1 MKMQKF
7 IPLWCGL
14 LMSLAMPVPVSAQG
28 YLSDATT
35 SSAVLT
41 RDPARQ
47 ASTEIDAVVTNPAGT
62 AFIND
67 GFHISLGGIFSYRD
81 ISAANAD
88 KPSPTYYTK
97 ETNILPTVQIAF
109 KKNNWAVSASFASE
123 GGFGN
128 RKSPN
133 SIYADELSIQ
143 QADNTL
149 LETLNEK
156 LQIFRTAYDIASL
169 VTDMPALNM
178 EDDDEFM
185 YSSKNVNTHLHNWTI
200 RLGGTYKFNEHFSAY
215 VGVKANYVK
224 STGDGEIG
232 VAISRQSTGERFEYS
247 DYYQQNFDILN
258 NAQTSNE
265 LIETTK
271 SYLSTLL
278 GDAGEMNHV
287 GDMNTKTT
295 GWGFAPII
303 GIDYKI
309 KNFNFGAKYEF
320 ASHINAKGSEHFNV
334 PATMSVGM
342 KWQIIPKLSVA
353 AGSNVVFATYNSIYS
368 SQSLSGA
375 VDIDMA
381 ITPRSLSRAYDLS
394 ASGTF
399 EFNEKWLVSAGYT
412 FGHEH
417 RIAPEIIVFFT
428 NTTVLT
434 HKLSFGGAYSPIEN
448 MRINL
453 GASIYSRPGNWRQS
467 TTGDVTLAA
476 HYSFKPK
483 VQIALGIDYNF

>member
-1 MKMQKF
+1 
-7 IPLWCGL
+7 
-14 LMSLAMPVPVSAQG
+14 MPIPVSAQG
-28 YLSDATT
+28 YLSDATA
-35 SSAVLT
+35 SSAILT

-67 GFHISLGGIFSYRD
+67 GFHISLGGIFNYRD
-81 ISAANAD
+81 ISATNTE

-97 ETNILPTVQIAF
+97 EMNILPTVQIAF
-109 KKNNWAVSASFASE
+109 KKNNWTVSASFASE

-133 SIYADELSIQ
+133 SIMAEKVLQNI
-143 QADNTL
+143 DNTL
-149 LETLNEK
+149 LEALDEA
-156 LQIFRTAYDIASL
+156 LLGFRTIYSVASL
-169 VTDMPALNM
+169 VTDVPALNM
-178 EDDDEFM
+178 ADDDEFI

-200 RLGGTYKFNEHFSAY
+200 RLGGTYKFNEHLSAY

-224 STGDGEIG
+224 NTADSEYGM
-232 VAISRQSTGERFEYS
+232 AISRQSTGERFEYS
-247 DYYQQNFDILN
+247 DYFQQNIDIIN
-258 NAQTSNE
+258 NAQMDNE
-265 LIETTK
+265 LREAMV
-271 SYLSTLL
+271 SSLSSLL
-278 GDAGEMNHV
+278 GLDEQLNHV
-287 GDMNTKTT
+287 ADANIKVT

-320 ASHINAKGSEHFNV
+320 ASHINAKGTSEHFNV
-334 PATMSVGM
+334 PASMSAGM

-353 AGSNVVFATYNSIYS
+353 AGSNVFFATYNNINT
-368 SQSLSGA
+368 SLS
-375 VDIDMA
+375 
-381 ITPRSLSRAYDLS
+381 PSRAYDLS

-417 RIAPEIIVFFT
+417 RTIPEFSAHVMPG
-428 NTTVLT
+428 NVNT
-434 HKLSFGGAYSPIEN
+434 HKFSFGGAYSPIEN

-453 GASIYSRPGNWRQS
+453 GASIYTHPYNYMASIDNGN
-467 TTGDVTLAA
+467 VTMSA
-476 HYSFKPK
+476 HYSYKPK

>member
-1 MKMQKF
+1 M
-7 IPLWCGL
+7 C
-14 LMSLAMPVPVSAQG
+14 LAMPITATAQG

-62 AFIND
+62 AFMPD
-67 GFHISLGGIFSYRD
+67 GFHVSLGGIFNYRD
-81 ISAANAD
+81 ISATNAD
-88 KPSPTYYTK
+88 TPSPTFYTK
-97 ETNILPTVQIAF
+97 ESSILPTVQIAF

-133 SIYADELSIQ
+133 SIMADGLFT
-143 QADNTL
+143 QAAGNTL
-149 LETLNEK
+149 LEELDI
-156 LQIFRTAYDIASL
+156 LQKTFNVLYTAMALEMDL
-169 VTDMPALNM
+169 PDLNM
-178 EDDDEFM
+178 DFDDEFI

-224 STGDGEIG
+224 GTGDCEYG

-247 DYYQQNFDILN
+247 DYYQQNSDIIN
-258 NAQTSNE
+258 NAQMDNE
-265 LIETTK
+265 LKEAIMSLFSTHLEIADKTK
-271 SYLSTLL
+271 R
-278 GDAGEMNHV
+278 V
-287 GDMNTKTT
+287 GDMNYKVT

-320 ASHINAKGSEHFNV
+320 ASHINAKGSNNHFNV
-334 PATMSVGM
+334 PATMSAGM

-353 AGSNVVFATYNSIYS
+353 AGSNVVFATYKSIS
-368 SQSLSGA
+368 STA
-375 VDIDMA
+375 
-381 ITPRSLSRAYDLS
+381 TPSRAYDLS
-394 ASGTF
+394 VSGTF
-399 EFNEKWLVSAGYT
+399 EFNEKWLASAGYT
-412 FGHEH
+412 FGKEQ
-417 RIAPEIIVFFT
+417 RTIPEFIADIMHNNV
-428 NTTVLT
+428 NT
-434 HKLSFGGAYSPIEN
+434 HKFSFGGAYSPIEN

-453 GASIYSRPGNWRQS
+453 GASIYNRPDNYITS
-467 TTGDVTLAA
+467 ITGDVTMAA
-476 HYSFKPK
+476 HYSYKPK
-483 VQIALGIDYNF
+483 VQIALGIDYSF

>member
-1 MKMQKF
+1 M
-7 IPLWCGL
+7 C
-14 LMSLAMPVPVSAQG
+14 LAMPITATAQG

-41 RDPARQ
+41 RDTARQ

-62 AFIND
+62 AFMPD
-67 GFHISLGGIFSYRD
+67 GFHVSLGGIFNYRD
-81 ISAANAD
+81 ISATNAD
-88 KPSPTYYTK
+88 TPSPTFYTK
-97 ETNILPTVQIAF
+97 ESSILPTVQIAF

-133 SIYADELSIQ
+133 SIMADGLFT
-143 QADNTL
+143 QAAGNTL
-149 LETLNEK
+149 LEELDI
-156 LQIFRTAYDIASL
+156 LQKTFNVLYTAMALEMDL
-169 VTDMPALNM
+169 PDLNM
-178 EDDDEFM
+178 DFDDEFI

-224 STGDGEIG
+224 GTGDCEYG

-247 DYYQQNFDILN
+247 DYYQQNSDIIN
-258 NAQTSNE
+258 NAQMDNE
-265 LIETTK
+265 LKEAIMSLFSTHLEIADKTK
-271 SYLSTLL
+271 R
-278 GDAGEMNHV
+278 V
-287 GDMNTKTT
+287 GDMNYKVT

-320 ASHINAKGSEHFNV
+320 ASHINAKGSNNHFNV
-334 PATMSVGM
+334 PATMSAGM

-353 AGSNVVFATYNSIYS
+353 AGSNVVFATSRSIDTHIISS
-368 SQSLSGA
+368 SQA
-375 VDIDMA
+375 ADMLTS
-381 ITPRSLSRAYDLS
+381 IPVSPSRAYDLS
-394 ASGTF
+394 VSGTY

-412 FGHEH
+412 FSKEQRTGPEF
-417 RIAPEIIVFFT
+417 IAVVMHA
-428 NTTVLT
+428 TVPT
-434 HKLSFGGAYSPIEN
+434 HKLSFGGVYSPIEN

-453 GASIYSRPGNWRQS
+453 GASIYCLPDDWRQN
-467 TTGDVTLAA
+467 TTGDTTWTAY
-476 HYSFKPK
+476 YSYKPK
-483 VQIALGIDYNF
+483 AQIALGIDYSF

>member
-1 MKMQKF
+1 
-7 IPLWCGL
+7 
-14 LMSLAMPVPVSAQG
+14 MSLAMPITVSAQG

-47 ASTEIDAVVTNPAGT
+47 ASTEIDAVVTNPAAT

-67 GFHISLGGIFSYRD
+67 GFHISLGGIFNYRD
-81 ISAANAD
+81 ISATNAE
-88 KPSPTYYTK
+88 KTSPTYYTK
-97 ETNILPTVQIAF
+97 EMNILPTVQIAF

-133 SIYADELSIQ
+133 SIMADELFLQ
-143 QADNTL
+143 EAGNTL
-149 LETLNEK
+149 LETMNEY
-156 LQIFRTAYDIASL
+156 LQVFRGVYDIASL
-169 VTDMPALNM
+169 VTDVPTLNM
-178 EDDDEFM
+178 ANDDEFI

-200 RLGGTYKFNEHFSAY
+200 RLGGAYKFNEHLSAY
-215 VGVKANYVK
+215 IGVKANYVK
-224 STGDGEIG
+224 NTGDSECG

-247 DYYQQNFDILN
+247 DYFQQNINIIN
-258 NAQTSNE
+258 NAQMDNE
-265 LIETTK
+265 LRETIV
-271 SYLSTLL
+271 SSLSSLL
-278 GDAGEMNHV
+278 GLDEQLNHV
-287 GDMNTKTT
+287 ADANIKVT

-320 ASHINAKGSEHFNV
+320 ASHINAKGRSGHFNV
-334 PATMSVGM
+334 PATMSAGM

-353 AGSNVVFATYNSIYS
+353 AGSNVVFATYNNVNTT
-368 SQSLSGA
+368 L
-375 VDIDMA
+375 
-381 ITPRSLSRAYDLS
+381 PPSRAYDLS

-417 RIAPEIIVFFT
+417 RTIPEFSARVMPG
-428 NTTVLT
+428 NVNT
-434 HKLSFGGAYSPIEN
+434 HKFSFGGAYSPIEN
-448 MRINL
+448 IRINL
-453 GASIYSRPGNWRQS
+453 GASIHTPYNYLANID
-467 TTGDVTLAA
+467 TGDATMAA
-476 HYSFKPK
+476 HYSYKPK